1 VSDARCGS
9 CRREAIAYHRAPQ
22 PLPVRQFLYISPFFP
37 PMTRVG
43 ALRPLKFARHLPDFG
58 WSPVV
63 LCQEAEP
70 GQADPR
76 LAAAAPA
83 STVVIPGYSRRRASA
98 ASTAPPVTPAVAD
111 TRAESPAS
119 GAGSR
124 SRLPWQAEDIN
135 PLGAHAFGIPHA
147 LRAARAALAAHP
159 GCEAIMVNAD
169 PYAAMLVGARLA
181 RETGLPLIQDLR
193 DPWSVCELRRPLR
206 PKPMRALV
214 DTLERRA
221 VEAAAAVILNT
232 RTAQADYRRHYADLP
247 SARFHAIPNHTDV
260 DLLALD
266 PPPPGSAFDRFTIL
280 FLGNFRRFVEGA
292 VVLEALARVRDAGVG
307 ADRLQ
312 LVVTGTIPAELWA
325 RAAQE
330 GVRELVQAHPF
341 VPYLDVGEIMARADL
356 LLSFSHATAQR
367 IPAKVYDYLI
377 SDRPLLVLADNPE
390 LRELV
395 ERAGGASVHG
405 LAEVDAIAAA
415 ILAAHGAGRHQ
426 QIARAE
432 VGIDSRTA
440 SRTLA
445 AILDRA
451 VAEAPGRR
459 VGERRSPW

>member
-1 VSDARCGS
+1 
-9 CRREAIAYHRAPQ
+9 
-22 PLPVRQFLYISPFFP
+22 VRQFLYISPFFP

-58 WSPVV
+58 WAPVV
-63 LCQEAEP
+63 LCE
-70 GQADPR
+70 QADHEQDPR

-83 STVVIPGYSRRRASA
+83 STVVIPDYCRRRPA
-98 ASTAPPVTPAVAD
+98 ASIARTPP
-111 TRAESPAS
+111 AEP
-119 GAGSR
+119 GPDGSR
-124 SRLPWQAEDIN
+124 SRLPWEAEDIN

-214 DTLERRA
+214 DRLERRA

-232 RTAQADYRRHYADLP
+232 QTACDDYRRHYPDLP
-247 SARFHAIPNHTDV
+247 SERFHAIRNHTDAG
-260 DLLALD
+260 LLALD
-266 PPPPGSAFDRFTIL
+266 PPPPGPAFDRFTIL
-280 FLGNFRRFVEGA
+280 FLGNFRRFVEGR

-307 ADRLQ
+307 VGVGADRLQ
-312 LVVTGTIPAELWA
+312 LVVTGAIPGELWA
-325 RAAQE
+325 RAAQL
-330 GVRELVQAHPF
+330 GVRELIRAHPF

-415 ILAAHGAGRHQ
+415 IMAAYAAGRCQ
-426 QIARAE
+426 QITRAE
-432 VGIDSRTA
+432 VGIDSGTA
-440 SRTLA
+440 SRALA
-445 AILDRA
+445 AILDQASARA
-451 VAEAPGRR
+451 PVRR
-459 VGERRSPW
+459 VAAR